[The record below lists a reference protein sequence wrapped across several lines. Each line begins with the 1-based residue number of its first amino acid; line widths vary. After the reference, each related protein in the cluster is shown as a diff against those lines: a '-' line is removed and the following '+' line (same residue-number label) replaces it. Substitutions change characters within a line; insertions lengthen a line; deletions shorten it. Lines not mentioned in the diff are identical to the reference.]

1 MLIVLPSG
9 IEKEEIAFVEPSLRA
24 AFRLAGRA
32 AADEQV
38 VKATS
43 HGSKMPLRKV
53 MIGMPVAMRTSGS
66 RIIPTNTTVA
76 RKAVRMRAPSGS
88 RTARP

>member
-1 MLIVLPSG
+1 MAVPFMLIVLPRG

-24 AFRLAGRA
+24 AFRLAGSA

-43 HGSKMPLRKV
+43 HGSKMP
-53 MIGMPVAMRTSGS
+53 
-66 RIIPTNTTVA
+66 
-76 RKAVRMRAPSGS
+76 
-88 RTARP
+88 